1 MKRETRKLIAGT
13 LLCTMAFS
21 GVPAWT
27 FGHVP
32 VAQAQTVDKKTNNSV
47 FEVSQVVTQ
56 YPYTFPMG
64 DHLMDGIDVKDC
76 TFGTSDSSVAIV
88 NEAGLVIPLSNG
100 DVEITVT
107 TKDGKKDSCPL
118 RVVDNDNVAFTLQDG
133 NKKQGT
139 ITGPIPS
146 GGRNVKLRKSS
157 VLRISSTI
165 NEGYQV
171 TSIAAGA
178 FEDVDNLEKVVL
190 PECNINVGS
199 RAFANCGNLKTV
211 IVPDMDTSFEEDV
224 FDGDEIVLKGYKG
237 SEAEKYAK
245 EYDNITFEVLDTEKD
260 DYAPYEEAIYFAMD
274 NKLVEEGVTVSAGTE
289 ENLYPAVGSLH
300 YGAEDIT
307 YTSEDSTIVSAKD
320 GILTGKKAGTTKV
333 TASLPSGV
341 EKVIE
346 VTVEGNAT
354 AQEEKTV
361 ETQGVSQPET
371 KAQEVTT
378 QQEDIQAQKEEVYA
392 LEQYVE
398 TPQIKV
404 TAKKASVKVGKS
416 YQFKAIASNT
426 EEKLQWTVSN
436 KKVASI
442 NKATGKLKA
451 KKAGKVTVKV
461 TCGDVEKKF
470 KVTIKK

>member
-27 FGHVP
+27 FGNVP

-47 FEVSQVVTQ
+47 FEVSQVVVGYS
-56 YPYTFPMG
+56 YPFPMG

-133 NKKQGT
+133 MKKQGT
-139 ITGPIPS
+139 ITGPIPN
-146 GGRNVKLRKSS
+146 GYRNEKLRKSS

-171 TSIAAGA
+171 TSIAANA
-178 FEDVDNLEKVVL
+178 FEDVDYLEQVVL
-190 PECNINVGS
+190 PESNINVGT
-199 RAFANCGNLKTV
+199 RAFSNCKNLKTV
-211 IVPDMDTSFEEDV
+211 IVPDMDTSFEADV
-224 FDGDEIVLKGYKG
+224 FDGDEIVLKSYEG

-260 DYAPYEEAIYFAMD
+260 DYAPYEEAIYFAKD
-274 NKLVEEGVTVSAGTE
+274 NRLLEGSVTVSAGQG
-289 ENLYPAVGSLH
+289 ENLYPAVASLN
-300 YGAEDIT
+300 YGVEDLT
-307 YTSEDSTIVSAKD
+307 YTSEDSEIASVKD
-320 GILTGKKAGTTKV
+320 GILIGKKAGKTEV

-346 VTVEGNAT
+346 VTVEGNAGS
-354 AQEEKTV
+354 QEEKTV
-361 ETQGVSQPET
+361 ETKGIEQKET
-371 KAQEVTT
+371 KTPDAVPQVET
-378 QQEDIQAQKEEVYA
+378 QVQQQEEVYA
-392 LEQYVE
+392 LEQYAE
-398 TPQIKV
+398 TPQIKI
-404 TAKKASVKVGKS
+404 TAKKASIKVGKS
-416 YQFKAIASNT
+416 YQFKANSNT
-426 EEKLQWTVSN
+426 EEELQWTVSN

-461 TCGDVEKKF
+461 TCGNLQKKV